1 MRERG
6 NVRNQELHRHFI
18 RQPID
23 PWHPILEPEEVDID
37 VSIHS
42 LGLRICNLLMGGLA
56 IDVLRSVS
64 HI

>member
-6 NVRNQELHRHFI
+6 NVRNQELHRHSI

-23 PWHPILEPEEVDID
+23 PRHPILDPKEVDVD

-42 LGLRICNLLMGGLA
+42 LGLRICNLLMGELA
-56 IDVLRSVS
+56 IDVLRLVS